1 MATTTITMIMMIISV
16 FEEGVEEVDV
26 GVEVKVEVEKDVGD
40 AAGPVEEDEGVKE
53 SDKIETEL

>member
-1 MATTTITMIMMIISV
+1 MIMMIISV

-40 AAGPVEEDEGVKE
+40 AAGPVEEDDGVKE